1 MSETIPKKMAAI
13 AIEKPGGPD
22 VLALNQI
29 DVPTPQAGEV
39 LIKVAA
45 AGVNRPD
52 IFQRM
57 GFYPPPPGAP
67 DTPGLEIS
75 GSVVALGPGVTSLAE
90 GDNICAL
97 VAGGGYAE
105 YCSAPASTC
114 LPIPKNL
121 TIIEAASLPETF
133 FTVWSNVFDR
143 ARLKSGESFLVH
155 GGTSGIGITAIQL
168 AKAFGARVIATAGS
182 TAKCEKCLELG
193 ADRAIH
199 YRQQD
204 FREVVKNQ
212 EGGVDVILDM
222 VGGDYI
228 AKNIDCLRP
237 DGRHVSIAFLGGS
250 KVTLDFMPIMMK
262 RLTLTGSTLRP
273 RDNHV
278 KAAIAKSLR
287 EQVWP
292 LLEQKRVR
300 PVVDSTF
307 SLDQAGAAHA
317 HMESSTHMGKI
328 VLTIQP

>member
-1 MSETIPKKMAAI
+1 MSDTIPQKMAAV

-22 VLALNQI
+22 VLTLGRI

-45 AGVNRPD
+45 AGINRPD

-75 GSVVALGPGVTSLAE
+75 GSVVALGAGVTSRAV

-105 YCSAPASTC
+105 YCTAPAGTC
-114 LPIPKNL
+114 LPIPKGL
-121 TIIEAASLPETF
+121 TVIEAASLPETF

-143 ARLKSGESFLVH
+143 AGLKSGESFLVH

-168 AKAFGARVIATAGS
+168 AKAFGARVFATAGS

-193 ADRAIH
+193 ADRAID

-204 FREVVKNQ
+204 FLKVIKDE
-212 EGGVDVILDM
+212 EGGIDVILDM
-222 VGGDYI
+222 VGGDYT

-250 KVTLDFMPIMMK
+250 KVTLDLMPIMMK

-273 RDNHV
+273 RDNAF
-278 KAAIAKSLR
+278 KAAIAKSLHER
-287 EQVWP
+287 VWP
-292 LLEQKRVR
+292 LFEQKRVR

-307 SLDQAGAAHA
+307 SLQEAGAAHA
-317 HMESSTHMGKI
+317 HMESSKHMGKI
-328 VLTIQP
+328 VLTL

>member
-22 VLALNQI
+22 VLTLSQI

-97 VAGGGYAE
+97 IAGGGYAE
-105 YCSAPASTC
+105 YCTAPASTC
-114 LPIPKNL
+114 LPLPKGL

-182 TAKCEKCLELG
+182 TAKCEKCIELG

-204 FREVVKNQ
+204 FREVVKNE
-212 EGGVDVILDM
+212 EGGIDVILDM

-237 DGRHVSIAFLGGS
+237 GGRHVSIAFLGGS

-273 RDNHV
+273 RDNDF
-278 KAAIAKSLR
+278 KAAIAKSLLER
-287 EQVWP
+287 VWP
-292 LLEQKRVR
+292 LLAQKRVR

-307 SLDQAGAAHA
+307 SLGDAAAAHA
-317 HMESSTHMGKI
+317 HMESSAHMGKI
-328 VLTIQP
+328 VLTVQP